1 MFRVRSGQRSLRHQ
15 LWAMVPWAAAVAL
28 LTGAGLLVP
37 STQQHRL
44 GLMLLAISLLSV
56 AVGGFI
62 AWVLSADGW
71 QTGRGRAAANV
82 RVDWERFDQAFRE
95 YVHRNEEGASADGP
109 QSPERGE

>member
-1 MFRVRSGQRSLRHQ
+1 V
-15 LWAMVPWAAAVAL
+15 WATVPWAAAVAL
-28 LTGAGLLVP
+28 LAGVGLLVP
-37 STQQHRL
+37 STGQHRL
-44 GLMLLAISLLSV
+44 GLMVLAISLLSI

-71 QTGRGRAAANV
+71 QTGRRRAAAKV

-95 YVHRNEEGASADGP
+95 YVRRNEESASADGP